1 MFLKHVWVTSG
12 EYGDVFKML
21 IIREF
26 SVATGRIVNDM
37 DCPVASHDLF
47 GPTKL
52 EKKKNCGTYYFS
64 GLSTLK
70 TLCFRKHLEFWNNA
84 DIQHYVAVN
93 LVRPDIGHPSI
104 PMISV
109 HDTTQN
115 CFH

>member
-1 MFLKHVWVTSG
+1 MFLKHVWVTSS

-70 TLCFRKHLEFWNNA
+70 TLCFRKHL
-84 DIQHYVAVN
+84 
-93 LVRPDIGHPSI
+93 
-104 PMISV
+104 
-109 HDTTQN
+109 
-115 CFH
+115 